1 MPDFGDRRV
10 MACTVADI
18 ERWLHEFSGRAAVRC
33 LSVGHE
39 RPVRLTGAPGA
50 APAAVAGPSS
60 GVAPDACFAI
70 DAGGWSI
77 QLSARKLAPRVI
89 ALLRMPQ
96 LEVVFDYAPEHAG
109 RARAWIAG
117 FDRHTQRGGG

>member
-18 ERWLHEFSGRAAVRC
+18 ERWLHEFAGRFAVQRGAARG
-33 LSVGHE
+33 LPADAALESAADG
-39 RPVRLTGAPGA
+39 PMTGAP
-50 APAAVAGPSS
+50 
-60 GVAPDACFAI
+60 PDACFII
-70 DAGGWSI
+70 DAGGWRLR
-77 QLSARKLAPRVI
+77 LSARQLAPRVI

-96 LEVVFDYAPEHAG
+96 LEVVFDYAPGDAG
-109 RARAWIAG
+109 RARTWIAG